1 MCDPPP
7 ATSSN
12 LGWSDDGGD
21 LGKEW
26 REGLIWRSK
35 KLRGLRG
42 YGSTWPA
49 GGVHLLA
56 EVKVK
61 HPLWWNCMSLIRR
74 MDWIWG
80 WKAQKS
86 L

>member
-1 MCDPPP
+1 MVEI
-7 ATSSN
+7 
-12 LGWSDDGGD
+12 
-21 LGKEW
+21 LGKDWETRGGVW
-26 REGLIWRSK
+26 RNK
-35 KLRGLRG
+35 KPRGLLG
-42 YGSTWPA
+42 YGSTGCSA